1 VAGDDRRT
9 RDRDQLDVELISD
22 DAALDALVPEWD
34 ALAVAQRMPLAAPG
48 WMLAEWRNL
57 REPGTVPR
65 VIAVR
70 EKDGALV
77 GLLPFCTEDPPR
89 GRVDYRLLIG
99 TPPEISPLAQLGREW
114 EVAAAAVPL
123 LAQATPRPDVI
134 ALEGLPVASQWPTAL
149 RQSWPG
155 HVRPPLR
162 QYWVQGRPTVSL
174 AAGSFDAWLSAK
186 SSNFRGQ
193 MRSMRRKFAKAGGTS
208 RATTAETLEADVAA
222 FLRLHLGRWEGRGE
236 SSLHDVARQQA
247 LLTQAGRELLP
258 SGRFRLRML
267 ELDGEPISAQLFGE
281 AGGEVIY
288 CNGGWD
294 ERHAKLRPAMLG
306 ILDALEE
313 AFERGDERLNL
324 GPGEQPYKLRFAD
337 GNDPLAW
344 TLLLVPGRRLPLSA
358 ARIAPMVASRE
369 LRDFAKRLLD
379 DDQSERLRA
388 LRSRL
393 SRSGSGA

>member
-1 VAGDDRRT
+1 MAGGDRRA
-9 RDRDQLDVELISD
+9 RDRDQLAAELIRD

-57 REPGTVPR
+57 RQPGTEPR
-65 VIAVR
+65 VIVVR
-70 EKDGALV
+70 EQDELI

-89 GRVDYRLLIG
+89 GRVDYRLLVG
-99 TPPEISPLAQLGREW
+99 TTPEISPLAKLGREW
-114 EVAAAAVPL
+114 EVAAAAAPL
-123 LAQATPRPDVI
+123 LAQADPRPDVL

-155 HVRPPLR
+155 RLRPPLR

-174 AAGSFDAWLSAK
+174 AAGSFDAWLGAK

-193 MRSMRRKFAKAGGTS
+193 MRSMRRKFAKAGGSS
-208 RATTAETLEADVAA
+208 RATTPATLEADVAA
-222 FLRLHLGRWEGRGE
+222 FLRLHLGRWEGKGE
-236 SSLHDVARQQA
+236 SSLSDVGRQQA

-337 GNDPLAW
+337 GNDPVAW
-344 TLLLVPGRRLPLSA
+344 TLLLMPGRRLPLSA
-358 ARIAPMVASRE
+358 ARIAPMIASRE
-369 LRDFAKRLLD
+369 LRDLAKRMLD
-379 DDQSERLRA
+379 DEQSERLRA
-388 LRSRL
+388 LRGRV
-393 SRSGSGA
+393 SRSSSGA